1 MKYSL
6 HIPKYFL
13 CLFLIAACLG
23 QRSYKGDKIKYKYE
37 LFPETPKLLDIY
49 ISEED
54 KSYSLVMEFNAVN
67 FDYVTNE
74 TFAPPSVNLMLKN
87 VSWEKGS
94 FTKKTDQNPLYQYTI
109 SIPRNNNQKEIKEML
124 NVKMDFT
131 RVPEYKIKL
140 TLGKGKS
147 KKHKLKVTWDKT
159 KIKKNKNKYLA
170 SNKRLPPT
178 RISLNFQ
185 EAKLVNVIRI
195 LVSQDNLN
203 LIMGEDI
210 QGRVTVA
217 LDDVS
222 LETALDA
229 ILHVNSYEWF
239 MQDNIIVVQ
248 PMTSEQ
254 TMSGELMTRMF
265 RLNYITGT
273 MISEAVQEVLTPK
286 GKIKALSSTASTNVE
301 PGEKDILMVTDYV
314 SNFALIEGVI
324 RSLDVRSA
332 QINIAVKFIETTLK
346 HDEIIGINWDL
357 RESMSIINSENTD
370 TSKSFD
376 LGYLLIGDQTMNF
389 ATLSKPVV
397 SAILSILANDGSTKL
412 LQEPQVT
419 TMNNSPAHIL
429 IGTTIPLLV
438 PQGEGS
444 VFGTNPY
451 TYEDQHVNVSL
462 DVLPRVNDEKII
474 SMKIDAVVQAIIG
487 FVGKDQRPM
496 ISTRSTNTTVRVNN
510 GETLLIGGLIFDTDQ
525 KIASKVP
532 ILGDIP
538 LIKML
543 FNYSNKNREQR
554 ELLIFITPTVISN
567 DT

>member
-6 HIPKYFL
+6 HIPKHFL
-13 CLFLIAACLG
+13 YLFLIAACLG
-23 QRSYKGDKIKYKYE
+23 QRSYKYDF
-37 LFPETPKLLDIY
+37 FPKAPELLDIY
-49 ISEED
+49 VSEEE
-54 KSYSLVMEFNAVN
+54 KSYSLVMEFSAAN

-74 TFAPPSVNLMLKN
+74 TFAPPSVNLLLKN
-87 VSWEKGS
+87 VKWNKGN
-94 FTKKTDQNPLYQYTI
+94 FTKKTDQNPLYQY
-109 SIPRNNNQKEIKEML
+109 SVNIPRNDNQKEIKERII
-124 NVKMDFT
+124 VKMDFT
-131 RVPEYKIKL
+131 RMPEYKINL
-140 TLGKGKS
+140 VSAKS
-147 KKHKLKVTWDKT
+147 KTKKHKLKFTWEKT
-159 KIKKNKNKYLA
+159 KTKKSKNKYLA

-185 EAKLVNVIRI
+185 EAKLVNVIRM

-229 ILHVNSYEWF
+229 ILHVNNYEWF

-273 MISEAVQEVLTPK
+273 MISEAVQEVLTSR
-286 GKIKALSSTASTNVE
+286 GKIKALSSTASTNVD

-357 RESMSIINSENTD
+357 RESMSLINSRNPD
-370 TSKSFD
+370 SSRSFD
-376 LGYLLIGDQTMNF
+376 LGYLMIGDQTMNF

-397 SAILSILANDGSTKL
+397 SAILSLLANDGSTKL

-419 TMNNSPAHIL
+419 TMNNSPANIVV
-429 IGTTIPLLV
+429 GTTIPLLV

-462 DVLPRVNDEKII
+462 DVLPRVNEEKII

-525 KIASKVP
+525 EIASKVP

-538 LIKML
+538 LVKML
-543 FNYSNKNREQR
+543 FNYSNKDREQR